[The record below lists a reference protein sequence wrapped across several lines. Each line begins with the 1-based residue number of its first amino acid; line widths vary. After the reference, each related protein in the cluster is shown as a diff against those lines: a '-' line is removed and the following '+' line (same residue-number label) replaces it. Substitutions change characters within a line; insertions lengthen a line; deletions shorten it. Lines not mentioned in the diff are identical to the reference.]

1 MIKNGLLIFFA
12 LISLGSA
19 AATSLSENAQMSLL
33 TCSEG
38 DELYSVFG
46 HSAIRIVE
54 PNQFDVVYNYGT
66 FEFTDDF
73 YLLFA
78 QGKLNYQLSRTG
90 FEYFNYEYVVT
101 GRGVQE
107 QVLDLNLEQK
117 QAVLAYLE
125 NNYLPENREYLYDF
139 FYDNCATRIRDLFKE
154 VLGSSLVFHSA
165 FIPESVTF
173 RDMIDEKLQPM
184 DWSDFGID
192 IALGIPCDAPVES
205 EQNMFLP
212 DEVYDEFATA
222 TLNGKPLVKSEEEL
236 LAMELQIVNPPIDW
250 ALMLCVFF
258 LLLAIIDLIL
268 FLRGAKISNLIPGL
282 LFTVSSLIG
291 IGVFLLWFATDHV
304 TTKWNMNLIWA
315 FPLHIFVFFRTIKR
329 PESTRNYFR
338 FVFIA
343 LVFFLLLGWTFPQS
357 FHLGFYFIAASLAI
371 VSYKYAGFGKKPLN
385 LYSK

>member
-1 MIKNGLLIFFA
+1 MIKNVLVFLFA
-12 LISLGSA
+12 LGALNSSALDPLTEQAKVSLI
-19 AATSLSENAQMSLL
+19 

-54 PNQFDVVYNYGT
+54 PNAFDIVYNYGT
-66 FEFTDDF
+66 FEFSDDF

-78 QGKLNYQLSRTG
+78 QGKLNYKLSRTG
-90 FEYFNYEYVVT
+90 FEYFNYEYVVS
-101 GRGVQE
+101 GRGVKE
-107 QVLDLNLEQK
+107 QVLDLTLDQK
-117 QAVLAYLE
+117 QGVFDFLE
-125 NNYLPENREYLYDF
+125 HNYLKENREYLYDF

-154 VLGSSLVFHSA
+154 VLGASLEFHSN
-165 FIPESVTF
+165 FTPEAVTY
-173 RDMIDEKLQPM
+173 RDLIDQKLAPM

-192 IALGIPCDAPVES
+192 IALGIPCDAPVVA

-212 DEVYDEFATA
+212 DGVYAEFAAA
-222 TLNGKPLVKSEEEL
+222 TIDGRPFVLAEEEL
-236 LAMELQIVNPPIDW
+236 LPMELKIENPMVDW
-250 ALMLCVFF
+250 ALMLCLFFVVLALIHVFV
-258 LLLAIIDLIL
+258 
-268 FLRGAKISNLIPGL
+268 ISRNGRTSQLIPGL

-315 FPLHIFVFFRTIKR
+315 FPLHIFVFAVARKNPNKTK
-329 PESTRNYFR
+329 NYFR

-343 LVFFLLLGWTFPQS
+343 LVFFVLVGWTFKQS
-357 FHLGFYFIAASLAI
+357 FHPGFFLIALALAI
-371 VSYKYAGFGKKPLN
+371 VSYKYTGFGKKHLN